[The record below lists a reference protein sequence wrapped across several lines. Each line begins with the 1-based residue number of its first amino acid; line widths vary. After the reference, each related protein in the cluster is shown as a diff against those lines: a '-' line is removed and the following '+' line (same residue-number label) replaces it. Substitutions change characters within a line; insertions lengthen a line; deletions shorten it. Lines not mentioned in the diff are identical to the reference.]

1 MTAADIAREL
11 GLFVVPLPAGP
22 VQGVARALARLPAL
36 PSVAEW
42 VEAASHPAVMDTT
55 RARTE
60 LGWAPR
66 HSAREALRETFRS

>member
-1 MTAADIAREL
+1 M
-11 GLFVVPLPAGP
+11 
-22 VQGVARALARLPAL
+22 LARLPLL

-60 LGWAPR
+60 LGWTPR
-66 HSAREALRETFRS
+66 HTAREALRATLRPGPEV